1 MALDRFSH
9 SPSFKMVCTFCRVK
23 TNIVL
28 HSPMNESTA
37 FTPTVPPS
45 DDLKTA
51 ARRDVVRFTCVRL
64 MMNCLWLNSWI
75 KLYLTTAATLIRL
88 YNNIETL
95 FPVGRKSAGRMSQI
109 RTRTSKTLHNG
120 SGLQYHAL
128 TSLPLQCLC
137 CVSPPVMNLFVFG
150 CCCIE
155 LTHMILLL
163 LIDGEYDV
171 MEESIVRGS
180 VKRWDEAADRTRCF
194 CWELRIS
201 ENYGTTS
208 F

>member
-1 MALDRFSH
+1 MFYNYNISSNWCDSLNLRLSYR
-9 SPSFKMVCTFCRVK
+9 SFVENNLTWPYSVRPVVSLAFLMVYGFCRVK
-23 TNIVL
+23 INILLQSPTND
-28 HSPMNESTA
+28 S

-64 MMNCLWLNSWI
+64 MMNCLWLNIWI
-75 KLYLTTAATLIRL
+75 KSYLTTAATLIRL

-137 CVSPPVMNLFVFG
+137 CVS
-150 CCCIE
+150 
-155 LTHMILLL
+155 
-163 LIDGEYDV
+163 
-171 MEESIVRGS
+171 R
-180 VKRWDEAADRTRCF
+180 ADD
-194 CWELRIS
+194 
-201 ENYGTTS
+201 
-208 F
+208 